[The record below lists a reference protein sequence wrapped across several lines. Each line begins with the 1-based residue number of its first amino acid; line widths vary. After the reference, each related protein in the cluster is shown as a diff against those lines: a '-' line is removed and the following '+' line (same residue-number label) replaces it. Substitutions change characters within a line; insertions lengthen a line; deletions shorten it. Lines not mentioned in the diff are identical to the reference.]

1 MKYIKIGIRKNLLYP
16 FMFMLFIF
24 LQRIVREIL
33 ELNYEEIVPF
43 LLGILN
49 FFSYLIFGS
58 ILNYFFNKSNKSNEN
73 NKILGVELIH
83 NEKEIRR
90 IDSNYKII
98 ILLFFDS
105 FFDFIGTFRR
115 KYSKIKIGNI
125 ECSGINMRLRGR
137 EILFATFIYYYTI
150 GDKLYRHHIFSL
162 IIIIFCLIIVVINEI
177 LENKFTPKQNLEPD
191 KLIIY
196 LIIIS
201 MISICR
207 TFSDTIEKYLFEYD
221 YLDPFKL
228 LRSKGFIEV
237 LLGLILLFFESSQT
251 EIKNLFNFEQTKYDK
266 LPIFILLVIAYFIL
280 GGFKN
285 VYKTLTV
292 KAYSPM
298 TRALFDS
305 MLDIFLIIYEP
316 IKKNLKEKS
325 ELDLKEILTVY
336 FWINIIVTIIT
347 IFSSLVFNE
356 FLVLYFCD
364 LEKNAYLEIMKRGSS
379 IELVDTTNPINENEF
394 QRISE
399 L

>member
-1 MKYIKIGIRKNLLYP
+1 
-16 FMFMLFIF
+16 
-24 LQRIVREIL
+24 
-33 ELNYEEIVPF
+33 
-43 LLGILN
+43 
-49 FFSYLIFGS
+49 
-58 ILNYFFNKSNKSNEN
+58 
-73 NKILGVELIH
+73 
-83 NEKEIRR
+83 
-90 IDSNYKII
+90 
-98 ILLFFDS
+98 
-105 FFDFIGTFRR
+105 
-115 KYSKIKIGNI
+115 
-125 ECSGINMRLRGR
+125 
-137 EILFATFIYYYTI
+137 
-150 GDKLYRHHIFSL
+150 
-162 IIIIFCLIIVVINEI
+162 
-177 LENKFTPKQNLEPD
+177 
-191 KLIIY
+191 
-196 LIIIS
+196 

-228 LRSKGFIEV
+228 LRSKGFIEL

-316 IKKNLKEKS
+316 IKIKIKKNES
-325 ELDLKEILTVY
+325 DYKEILTVY
-336 FWINIIVTIIT
+336 FWINIIVTIIA